1 MTDNVVFRKRYFFIK
16 FAVSLINYIP
26 MRQYKIKDV
35 IFEYTSQKDK
45 SKDTGNS
52 HVIGFKWLY
61 MYVKYELHAPVSV
74 TLKFRIIK
82 PSGAKMTSKGAP
94 DGYIGVANTHLS
106 KSWFTVSFGDD
117 SYDLFNETGKWTFE
131 ILDENDELLFS
142 KNFVLNPPPP
152 ETYTTVRNITM
163 HPNSSE
169 QDMIMEY
176 SRRGRL
182 SQPIL
187 YSTDDQN
194 WIITADIE
202 RSDPYGRSVNVYGK
216 LWFPDK
222 IMVKLSAKSIS
233 AKAASGH
240 MWGINLPAGYPTPK
254 GEWHI
259 ALYLENPDG
268 DDVLLKSQ
276 SIRVY

>member
-1 MTDNVVFRKRYFFIK
+1 
-16 FAVSLINYIP
+16 

-35 IFEYTSQKDK
+35 VFEYTSQRAR
-45 SKDTGNS
+45 SKDYGNS
-52 HVIGFKWLY
+52 HVIGFKWIY
-61 MYVKYELHAPVSV
+61 MHVKYDLSAPVSV
-74 TLKFRIIK
+74 TWKFRMIK

-94 DGYIGVANTHLS
+94 DGCIGVVNTSLS
-106 KSWFTVSFGDD
+106 KSGENLWFAVWYGDD
-117 SYDLFNETGKWTFE
+117 FKDLFNETGKWTFE
-131 ILDENDELLFS
+131 LLDENDNLLIT

-152 ETYTTVRNITM
+152 ETYTTVRSITM

-194 WIITADIE
+194 WIIAADIE

-233 AKAASGH
+233 AKAASVH
-240 MWGINLPAGYPTPK
+240 MWGINLAAGDPTPK

-276 SIRVY
+276 NIRVY